1 MTHKFIAS
9 VALLGLVQADNG
21 CQEEDTKRN
30 HDYLLSGKLEVISSG
45 HKFAEGMAFDSDDNF
60 YFTDVPAGKL
70 FKVDQDGKKTLFDG
84 NTGKTNGIAM
94 GPDGKLYGCAGG
106 AMAIHQW
113 DLKTGKKVAITKGV
127 FSNDI
132 AITKQGRIY
141 FTDPKT
147 SAVWTVSPAPQHN
160 LTKAVQLEW
169 KPNGIGLHPNENA
182 LMVAEFFADTVHRFP
197 IEKGG
202 SLGQSSPYF
211 QIPVPKEGK
220 DTGKGYLDGMVVL
233 PTNKLIIGTVMG
245 IQFSDNME
253 ATTEWGIIIPP
264 FDDRPRCNYVRLS
277 PDRKWLYAAFKDDL
291 VRIRFKEVSSKPSQ
305 KEKPG
310 SAGTNRK

>member
-1 MTHKFIAS
+1 
-9 VALLGLVQADNG
+9 
-21 CQEEDTKRN
+21 
-30 HDYLLSGKLEVISSG
+30 
-45 HKFAEGMAFDSDDNF
+45 
-60 YFTDVPAGKL
+60 
-70 FKVDQDGKKTLFDG
+70 
-84 NTGKTNGIAM
+84 
-94 GPDGKLYGCAGG
+94 
-106 AMAIHQW
+106 
-113 DLKTGKKVAITKGV
+113 
-127 FSNDI
+127 
-132 AITKQGRIY
+132 
-141 FTDPKT
+141 
-147 SAVWTVSPAPQHN
+147 
-160 LTKAVQLEW
+160 
-169 KPNGIGLHPNENA
+169 
-182 LMVAEFFADTVHRFP
+182 MVAEFFADTVHRFP
-197 IEKGG
+197 IEKDG